1 MWPDERELMHD
12 LAVAGA
18 AARDSAGSAAL
29 PSMAFGSELR
39 HRLVTQL
46 PEPVVTAPRTRRTF
60 ADLFGGH
67 RLAPILAGAL
77 LSVAVGAAAGAALIA
92 SRPSPTPEPRP
103 APRVIVGVPGGG
115 LLATPTPTPT
125 PSPSPSPTP
134 SATPSP
140 TPTPTPTLSPSP
152 TATPTPTP
160 TPKPT
165 PVPTPTPTPAPTPK
179 PAPAVAPMSLV
190 LTGCNGGVVIEW
202 SKVTHATFNRYITLR
217 SGSADIP
224 AVYPP
229 QGGAVELPA
238 TKSKN
243 ADGTSAADTSATPGG
258 AFYRTLALDAAG
270 QVIGASA
277 VGSSAAAP
285 VQGLGALTAMPAA
298 EPGKTKFAWATYAG
312 SSACFTWYK
321 LTWSETN
328 PAPSYP
334 GGDPYW
340 AAVSDQ
346 AAGSVVVDGPI
357 SGKTYHV
364 RVQAIRAT
372 SVGVFVV
379 AETDVLT
386 YTAP

>member
-18 AARDSAGSAAL
+18 AARESAGADAM
-29 PSMAFGSELR
+29 PSMAFGSDLR
-39 HRLVTQL
+39 RRLVTHL
-46 PEPVVTAPRTRRTF
+46 PPRDITAPRPWRSF
-60 ADLFGGH
+60 ADLFGGR

-92 SRPSPTPEPRP
+92 SRPSLSPAPET

-115 LLATPTPTPT
+115 LLATPTPTP
-125 PSPSPSPTP
+125 SPSPSPTP
-134 SATPSP
+134 TATPSP
-140 TPTPTPTLSPSP
+140 TPTPTPTPTPSP
-152 TATPTPTP
+152 TPTPTP
-160 TPKPT
+160 TLKPT
-165 PVPTPTPTPAPTPK
+165 PVPTPKPTPAPTPK
-179 PAPAVAPMSLV
+179 PVPVVAPMSLA
-190 LTGCNGGVVIEW
+190 LTGCNGGVVLEW
-202 SKVTHATFNRYITLR
+202 SKVADATFNRYITLR
-217 SGSADIP
+217 SSTADIP
-224 AVYPP
+224 AAYPP
-229 QGGAVELPA
+229 QAGAVELLA
-238 TKSKN
+238 TKSKDPN
-243 ADGTSAADTSATPGG
+243 GTSAADTSATPGG

-285 VQGLGALTAMPAA
+285 VQPLGPLTAMPAP
-298 EPGKTKFAWATYAG
+298 EPGKTKFAWATYGG
-312 SSACFTWYK
+312 SPACFTWYK
-321 LTWSETN
+321 LTYSETN

-346 AAGSVVVDGPI
+346 AAGSVVVNGPI
-357 SGKTYHV
+357 SGMTYHV

-379 AETDVLT
+379 AETDALT

>member
-18 AARDSAGSAAL
+18 AARESAGTAAM
-29 PSMAFGSELR
+29 PSMAFGSDLR
-39 HRLVTQL
+39 HRLVIQL
-46 PEPVVTAPRTRRTF
+46 PPPVVATPRPRRFF
-60 ADLFGGH
+60 ADLFGGR

-92 SRPSPTPEPRP
+92 NRPSPTPAPQP
-103 APRVIVGVPGGG
+103 TPRVIVGIPGGG
-115 LLATPTPTPT
+115 LLATPTPT

-134 SATPSP
+134 SPTLSP
-140 TPTPTPTLSPSP
+140 TPTPTPTPTPSL
-152 TATPTPTP
+152 TPTP

-179 PAPAVAPMSLV
+179 PAPTVAPMSLA
-190 LTGCNGGVVIEW
+190 LTGCNGGVVLEW
-202 SKVTHATFNRYITLR
+202 SKVTDATFNRYITLR
-217 SGSADIP
+217 SSSADIP
-224 AVYPP
+224 AAYPP
-229 QGGAVELPA
+229 QGGAVELLA

-243 ADGTSAADTSATPGG
+243 ADGTSAADTSATSGG

-277 VGSSAAAP
+277 IGSSAAAP
-285 VQGLGALTAMPAA
+285 VQPLGALTAMPAP
-298 EPGKTKFAWATYAG
+298 EPGKTKFAWPTYGG

-321 LTWSETN
+321 LTYSETN

-346 AAGSVVVDGPI
+346 AAGSVVVDGPV

-379 AETDVLT
+379 AETDVVT